1 MRPSFLFAAI
11 AISAVA
17 FFARARGGERAPSI
31 DDAAVERLVF
41 FSVLEGCYEDGV
53 SNEAVDSILR
63 RDERGYSTF
72 VYGCPI
78 CRPTIDALV
87 LYRGR
92 KPFYSLKGEPD
103 TFGTGLAPGE
113 IDALRSDDAPTRFA
127 ALQALV
133 GRWVGRRLALLRPT
147 EEERGEWATAIARA
161 RKQGMSSVD
170 LGTWPT
176 KGCPSCDGALGGC
189 RPAEA
194 AR

>member
-1 MRPSFLFAAI
+1 MRLGFLFPAI
-11 AISAVA
+11 ALSAVA
-17 FFARARGGERAPSI
+17 LFARARAGERAPSI

-53 SNEAVDSILR
+53 SNDAVDSILR

-72 VYGCPI
+72 IYGCPI

-87 LYRGR
+87 LYRSR
-92 KPFYSLKGEPD
+92 RPFYSLKGEPD
-103 TFGTGLAPGE
+103 TFGPGLAPAE
-113 IDALRSDDAPTRFA
+113 LAALRSDDAPTRFA

-133 GRWVGRRLALLRPT
+133 GRWVGRRVALMRPSD
-147 EEERGEWATAIARA
+147 EERGEWVLAVARA
-161 RKQGMSSVD
+161 RKQGMARLDSR
-170 LGTWPT
+170 TWPT
-176 KGCPSCDGALGGC
+176 KGCPSCDGAVGGC